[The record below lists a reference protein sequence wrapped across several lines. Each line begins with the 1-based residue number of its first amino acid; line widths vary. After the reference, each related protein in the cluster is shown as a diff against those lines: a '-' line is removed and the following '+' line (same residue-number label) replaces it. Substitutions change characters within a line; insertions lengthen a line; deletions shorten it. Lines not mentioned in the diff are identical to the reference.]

1 YPRSGLCPRRLH
13 GAAIFHY
20 RGSAMNEYNNTA
32 APPPVGTTSNDDRT
46 VALLVHL
53 SGIVFSFI
61 VPLIVWLINKDRSDK
76 AFLNDQSKEAL
87 NFQIT
92 LLLLYIVGT
101 VLTIILIG
109 ALINFVA
116 WIACVILS
124 IVAGVAANRGEAY
137 RYPFALRLVK

>member
-1 YPRSGLCPRRLH
+1 
-13 GAAIFHY
+13 
-20 RGSAMNEYNNTA
+20 MNEYNNTA

-76 AFLNDQSKEAL
+76 AFLNDQAKEAL

-92 LLLLYIVGT
+92 LLLVYIVGT